1 MTTSS
6 WNAPPLNA
14 QISYV
19 KGIYPPETARR
30 IVQGAVEA
38 VRKPEVADL
47 ARRIVRGIVD
57 ENASPFFAV
66 LSEIQA
72 VYNIAAVK
80 MRYTRD
86 PHGVELVYG
95 AEYIVKQWNQG
106 QKWAEDCDTYASL
119 LMAFFLAI
127 GRHARVTIVSFTPD
141 EPQRF
146 EHVFVEVFLPP
157 DPERMIPSR
166 WVVVDPSTGPSV
178 RKMISQIKHA
188 QHFYPE

>member
-1 MTTSS
+1 MTTQ
-6 WNAPPLNA
+6 WQVPPLNA
-14 QISYV
+14 QINYV
-19 KGIYPPETARR
+19 QGIYPPETARR
-30 IVQGAVEA
+30 IVQGAVDA
-38 VRKPEVADL
+38 VKKPEVADM
-47 ARRIVRGIVD
+47 ARRIVRDIVD
-57 ENASPFFAV
+57 ENLSPFFAI

-72 VYNIAAVK
+72 VYNIAIVK

-106 QKWAEDCDTYASL
+106 KKWAEDCDTYASL

-127 GRHARVTIVSFTPD
+127 GRHARVTIVSFTQGDPN
-141 EPQRF
+141 RF
-146 EHVFVEVFLPP
+146 EHVFVEVFLPG
-157 DPERMIPSR
+157 DAERMIPGR
-166 WVVVDPSTGPSV
+166 WVVVDPSTGPHV